1 MDAAAAPSRKSSK
14 FNILKRV
21 KTGAPTSSS
30 ATSTFSLDVNA
41 ESVSP
46 GESLVDPFT
55 AEPEALPSP
64 PIPGGQTNKKKIF
77 WPRDLLPIDFP
88 NTRIYTFG
96 YDEKLVKPVGNA
108 TVSTMGTKT
117 KLSFSMA
124 LLIILKFEQLLTQL
138 KLDMRTI

>member
-1 MDAAAAPSRKSSK
+1 MDSAATGRKGSK
-14 FNILKRV
+14 FSILKRV
-21 KTGAPTSSS
+21 KTGAPTSSG
-30 ATSTFSLDVNA
+30 ATSTFSPDVNA

-64 PIPGGQTNKKKIF
+64 PIPVGQTNKKKVF

-96 YDEKLVKPVGNA
+96 YDAKLVKPVGNA

-124 LLIILKFEQLLTQL
+124 RLIILIFEQPLTRL
-138 KLDMRTI
+138 KPDMHTI